1 MQKSD
6 LHPKCWAPNQLIK
19 VQIFMGKHY
28 LIEFKYHT
36 DQGYLYGL
44 ACWREML
51 IREDGSPYAIPSMS
65 RRGNGY
71 DNAVIESFFSTL
83 KSEYFYSRQ
92 FSDIDELERAIYDC
106 IVIKKVIYRRL
117 G

>member
-1 MQKSD
+1 
-6 LHPKCWAPNQLIK
+6 
-19 VQIFMGKHY
+19 MGKHY
-28 LIEFKYHT
+28 LIEFKYHI

-51 IREDGSPYAIPSMS
+51 IREDGSPYVIPSMS
-65 RRGNGY
+65 RQGNGY
-71 DNAVIESFFSTL
+71 DNTVIESFFSTL

>member
-1 MQKSD
+1 MLGTK
-6 LHPKCWAPNQLIK
+6 PTIK

-51 IREDGSPYAIPSMS
+51 IHEDGSPYAIPSMS
-65 RRGNGY
+65 RQGNGY
-71 DNAVIESFFSTL
+71 DNAVIESFLARWNRNIFIAVSL
-83 KSEYFYSRQ
+83 
-92 FSDIDELERAIYDC
+92 AI
-106 IVIKKVIYRRL
+106 L
-117 G
+117 MN